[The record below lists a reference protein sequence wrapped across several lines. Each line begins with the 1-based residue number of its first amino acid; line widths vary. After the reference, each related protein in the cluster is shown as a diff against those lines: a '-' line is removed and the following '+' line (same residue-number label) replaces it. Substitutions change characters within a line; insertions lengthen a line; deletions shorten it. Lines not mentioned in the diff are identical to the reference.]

1 MAHPND
7 AMFKYYLTQPVHA
20 ASLIRAVFP
29 QDLVDRLDLDHLELV
44 PGSFV
49 DEDLTDRHCDV
60 LMRTRFA
67 GREAFV
73 FTIIEHQSRPDR
85 MMPLRMVEYMVKVWR
100 RYRRDHPN
108 SKRLPLILPLVV
120 YEGERKWA
128 YSTQLSDLI
137 DVDPELAEPAERFM
151 PRFAFV
157 LDDET
162 KVDLTELRGRPF
174 TRPVRLTLRL
184 LKVVPAHRED
194 VPAAL
199 DEQDIEDF
207 RGLREYA
214 DWREGLAALFA
225 YIQLVGETPL
235 DKLVALAARIGP
247 EAKEVVVT
255 TAEQLRAEGKTEG
268 RAEGL
273 AEGEGRV
280 LVRLLTRKFGAVPG
294 AVRQRI
300 DTASL
305 EQLETWCD
313 RVLEATTLDE
323 VFG

>member
-1 MAHPND
+1 
-7 AMFKYYLTQPVHA
+7 V
-20 ASLIRAVFP
+20 
-29 QDLVDRLDLDHLELV
+29 
-44 PGSFV
+44 
-49 DEDLTDRHCDV
+49 
-60 LMRTRFA
+60 
-67 GREAFV
+67 
-73 FTIIEHQSRPDR
+73 
-85 MMPLRMVEYMVKVWR
+85 
-100 RYRRDHPN
+100 
-108 SKRLPLILPLVV
+108 
-120 YEGERKWA
+120 
-128 YSTQLSDLI
+128 
-137 DVDPELAEPAERFM
+137 
-151 PRFAFV
+151 
-157 LDDET
+157 
-162 KVDLTELRGRPF
+162 
-174 TRPVRLTLRL
+174 RL

-214 DWREGLAALFA
+214 DWREGLATLFA
-225 YIQLVGETPL
+225 YIQSVGETPL

-273 AEGEGRV
+273 AEGEARV
-280 LVRLLTRKFGAVPG
+280 LVRQLTRKFGAVPG

-313 RVLEATTLDE
+313 RVLDATTLDE